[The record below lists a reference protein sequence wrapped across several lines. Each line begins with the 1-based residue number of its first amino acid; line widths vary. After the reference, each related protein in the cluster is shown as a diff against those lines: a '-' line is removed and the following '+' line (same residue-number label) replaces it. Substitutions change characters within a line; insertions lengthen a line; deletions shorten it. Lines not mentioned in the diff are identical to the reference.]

1 MDKVESINLDNI
13 DSNINTSS
21 SSSNLMGIELL
32 MNDKKKVDES
42 KSPKSLNISVIND
55 IENEVKELDSLKDKN
70 SSIKELKSDIF
81 KTINPEVVKDSKTTN
96 DIKSDINPV
105 NLDNLDNNMKP
116 INLKTDKAANDT
128 TVNKTWDGMSTF
140 NDIPIN
146 PEKPKKEPE
155 LTKEEMLREK
165 FKYLKKLEELEKKGV
180 SLSKK
185 YTMES
190 SLLEMQGEYETLLN
204 ERELKNSCK
213 FQGRMLMAAITGIEF
228 LNNKFDP
235 FDINLEGWGEQ
246 VNENIEEYDEIFS
259 ELHEKYKS
267 KAKMAPELKLLFQ
280 LGGSAIM
287 VHMTNTMFKSSLPGM
302 DDIMKQNP
310 ELMQKFTEAAVNQ
323 MNDTSPGFSGFM
335 NNMMNNKNRPPS
347 PMKAREV
354 PFNNRRSDLDFGRGS
369 DNDGINI
376 TQSQAPAE
384 EMLKSNINGL
394 PGGFNAEKRNEMKGP
409 TNDISNLLSGLKTK
423 VNTETSSTISLDE
436 LKELKNSNIP
446 TKTSMRSKPKS
457 DKNTVSLN
465 I

>member
-70 SSIKELKSDIF
+70 GSIKELKSDIF

-116 INLKTDKAANDT
+116 INLKTDKATNDT

-190 SLLEMQGEYETLLN
+190 PLLEMQGEYETLLN

>member
-1 MDKVESINLDNI
+1 MPLASLAVADLQEKNVIFVA
-13 DSNINTSS
+13 
-21 SSSNLMGIELL
+21 LL
-32 MNDKKKVDES
+32 
-42 KSPKSLNISVIND
+42 L
-55 IENEVKELDSLKDKN
+55 LLHY
-70 SSIKELKSDIF
+70 L
-81 KTINPEVVKDSKTTN
+81 
-96 DIKSDINPV
+96 
-105 NLDNLDNNMKP
+105 
-116 INLKTDKAANDT
+116 
-128 TVNKTWDGMSTF
+128 G
-140 NDIPIN
+140 
-146 PEKPKKEPE
+146 
-155 LTKEEMLREK
+155 
-165 FKYLKKLEELEKKGV
+165 KYLKKLEELEKKGV
-180 SLSKK
+180 TLSKK
-185 YTMES
+185 YSMES

-335 NNMMNNKNRPPS
+335 NNMMNKNSPPS
-347 PMKAREV
+347 PMKARDI
-354 PFNNRRSDLDFGRGS
+354 PFNTRRSDLDFGRGS

-394 PGGFNAEKRNEMKGP
+394 PGGFNVEKRNEMKGP